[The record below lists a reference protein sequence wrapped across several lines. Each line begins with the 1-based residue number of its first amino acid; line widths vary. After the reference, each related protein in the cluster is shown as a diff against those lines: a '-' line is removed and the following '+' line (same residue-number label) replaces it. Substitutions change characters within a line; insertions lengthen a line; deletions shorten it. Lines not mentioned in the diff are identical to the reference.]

1 MYSQVNLE
9 MQPRKTK
16 TKKKIYHTCFTVRS
30 NNWIEQW
37 KMRSVPKIDRA
48 FLMSQK
54 ASVVWS

>member
-9 MQPRKTK
+9 MQPRKAK
-16 TKKKIYHTCFTVRS
+16 TKKKKIYAVCFTVRS

-48 FLMSQK
+48 FLMNQK
-54 ASVVWS
+54 T